1 MSFLGKLA
9 RIGAKEIKCT
19 IELKISS
26 FQVDVQAPLVLK
38 IRWKRGPETKSS
50 ETFEVN
56 KDRNTYELNFFFS
69 RQSGFYED
77 GKGGYQRKTCL
88 IELLYT
94 SVGVEKVA
102 G

>member
-1 MSFLGKLA
+1 MSFFG
-9 RIGAKEIKCT
+9 RVFAKEVKCI

-26 FQVDVQAPLVLK
+26 FQVDVQTPLVLK
-38 IRWKRGPETKSS
+38 IRFTRGPQQNVS

-69 RQSGFYED
+69 RESHFHQD
-77 GKGGYQRKTCL
+77 GKGGYQRKMCK

-94 SVGVEKVA
+94 SVG
-102 G
+102 